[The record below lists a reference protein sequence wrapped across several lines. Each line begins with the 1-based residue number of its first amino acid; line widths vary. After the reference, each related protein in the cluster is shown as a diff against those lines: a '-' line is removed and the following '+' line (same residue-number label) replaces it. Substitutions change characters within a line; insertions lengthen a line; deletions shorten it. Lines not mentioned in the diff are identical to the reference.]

1 MRERVDAAFVI
12 ADEFRRGTA
21 ADFFDHPRRQPGIC
35 GNRRMDVPLEPG
47 APERA
52 GDEDRKLRQSRL
64 DRGPVTA
71 ECTERLR
78 AIGQYRRVEPNAQR
92 TLHHTAW
99 SGDDRV
105 IDALALFV
113 ERSGIDIG

>member
-1 MRERVDAAFVI
+1 MRERVDAAFII

-21 ADFFDHPRRQPGIC
+21 ADFFDPPRRQPGIC

-52 GDEDRKLRQSRL
+52 GDEDRKVRQSRL
-64 DRGPVTA
+64 EGSSVTV
-71 ECTERLR
+71 EYTERLR
-78 AIGQYRRVEPNAQR
+78 KIGQCRRVEPNAQR

-113 ERSGIDIG
+113 ESIGMDIG